1 MLDHPIAPRKKRIIL
16 FGLLAGLLGGIGAS
30 LLVERRTGLV
40 YSIEELQGYLPCPM
54 LKQLP
59 VLSPTA
65 WHNAAD
71 LLASGPLATNRGG
84 PTALIPVGDVPA
96 DQLQSF
102 AEEMQRALNSRELI
116 VSRDL
121 RKTSTCANQLLLLAP
136 GVVTRTQLSQLKQEL
151 ALQDGPIAGWVFLD
165 PVLKLS

>member
-1 MLDHPIAPRKKRIIL
+1 MLKHRELVRAALRDEATVAKLETKLQALQLEKARQTDPWELISSPTMLDHPIAPRKKRIIL

-71 LLASGPLATNRGG
+71 LLAMVPLQIGGPL
-84 PTALIPVGDVPA
+84 P
-96 DQLQSF
+96 
-102 AEEMQRALNSRELI
+102 
-116 VSRDL
+116 
-121 RKTSTCANQLLLLAP
+121 
-136 GVVTRTQLSQLKQEL
+136 
-151 ALQDGPIAGWVFLD
+151 
-165 PVLKLS
+165 

>member
-1 MLDHPIAPRKKRIIL
+1 MACWPSFWGVLASPLGRKTY
-16 FGLLAGLLGGIGAS
+16 
-30 LLVERRTGLV
+30 RTGVQHRGAARL
-40 YSIEELQGYLPCPM
+40 SALPNA
-54 LKQLP
+54 Q
-59 VLSPTA
+59 TA
-65 WHNAAD
+65 TRFIANR
-71 LLASGPLATNRGG
+71 LAQCGRTYGQRSSRHKSRRSNCLDS
-84 PTALIPVGDVPA
+84 VGDVPA

-136 GVVTRTQLSQLKQEL
+136 GVITRTQLSQLKQEL